1 MARQCIAEICEENL
15 AAYAA
20 DILVRCNLV
29 IWDIAIY
36 CTLVVR
42 DILIVSAR

>member
-1 MARQCIAEICEENL
+1 MAQRCMAEVCGENL

-20 DILVRCNLV
+20 EILMRYNLV

-36 CTLVVR
+36 CTLVAR

>member
-1 MARQCIAEICEENL
+1 MRGNL

-20 DILVRCNLV
+20 EILVRCNLV
-29 IWDIAIY
+29 IRDIAIY